1 MGQTKKTL
9 VCHKG
14 TTIASSPWI
23 KNKLARDFDI
33 ENYDATAEYNPI
45 DHVMVINRYEYDQV
59 EWIEKQFQQ
68 RGFKTIKEYFWD
80 SFPDEVP
87 EVHGQNLHLRSTGGW
102 PWIHAQLMNHYYNY
116 NYQTTQS
123 VDPDKFFLLLMNMKR
138 DTRDQLFSQVTPY
151 LHDCLYSYRGRGFTI
166 ADDELDAD
174 PHTVSQTYSN
184 VAWYTATNFS
194 LVAETLPLSSGR
206 ERLFVTEKT
215 FKPIE
220 LSHPFVIYGN
230 CGTLDYLHSLG
241 FETFDH
247 AIDESYDLANNV
259 ASRLQ
264 AIDTLLKTLYK
275 EFKQGKTL
283 FGDTESQRRIQ
294 RNYHRFHD
302 SAAVDQLWQQQIV
315 DVIQEFVDG

>member
-9 VCHKG
+9 VCLKG

-23 KNKLARDFDI
+23 KNKLAVDFDI
-33 ENYDATAEYNPI
+33 EDFDPSVEYGPA
-45 DHVMVINRYEYDQV
+45 DHVMVVNRYDYDQV

-68 RGFKTIKEYFWD
+68 RGFKTVVEYFWD
-80 SFPDEVP
+80 SFKDEVP
-87 EVHGQNLHLRSTGGW
+87 EIHGQNLHLRSTGW
-102 PWIHAQLMNHYYNY
+102 TWIHAHLMNRYYNY

-138 DTRDQLFSQVTPY
+138 DSRDQLFSHVTPY
-151 LHDCLYSYRGRGFTI
+151 LHDCLYSYRGQGFTI
-166 ADDELDAD
+166 ADDDPAAD
-174 PHTVSQTYSN
+174 PHIVTQTYSN

-194 LVAETLPLSSGR
+194 LVAETLPWTGR

-230 CGTLDYLHSLG
+230 RGTLDYLHSLG

-247 AIDESYDLANNV
+247 VIDESYDLADNV
-259 ASRLQ
+259 KTRLQ
-264 AIDTLLKTLYK
+264 AIDALLNTLYT
-275 EFKQGKTL
+275 EFKQGKVL
-283 FGDTESQRRIQ
+283 FDDAESRNRIQ
-294 RNYHRFHD
+294 HNYHRFHN

-315 DVIQEFVDG
+315 DVIQEFVNG